1 MTHNGL
7 QLSCVRNSNG
17 GLCGFS
23 PYDVEM
29 KKFSPA
35 VGRDNLLNFPTLRL
49 LADASFPKLYSR
61 VIAVHHL
68 QFPPTREPLPNIGY
82 RGAVQPGKGFSSFEF
97 IEELFFL

>member
-23 PYDVEM
+23 PCDLEM

-82 RGAVQPGKGFSSFEF
+82 RGAANPAATILGFQVVEF
-97 IEELFFL
+97 FA